1 MATLYLTEQRAVV
14 KRDNDCLVVH
24 IPPSEEGGEGRRVTI
39 PLMKVDQV
47 VVIGNVTVTTP
58 ALLALLEQEVEVCWL
73 SYFGHFRGR
82 LHPAHSKNA
91 PLRLAQHRA
100 HCDQSMRAEIARQ
113 IVIGKLKNMRAVLL
127 RYARS
132 REDREIA
139 IRAEEIGN
147 YIATAASLR
156 LQPGPAEDMSRAGT
170 MRRVRLPRVV
180 RIRRA
185 HLLSTQ
191 DDEMEGMDNVGAGV
205 VLSNYA
211 LDVRDWP
218 GRGIEGFG
226 VDAEA
231 EAHAGAG
238 TPYDGG
244 AGQPTSEDN
253 KRAIQG
259 DMAGLGEYGYELDL
273 ALSSDGRSGTG
284 GGGGGG
290 LSGEMSA
297 VAVAGNRMH
306 GLGVLLGLEGAG
318 SSAYF
323 SVFNR
328 LLKPPWDEMFPRRVR
343 RPPTDPVNALLSF
356 GYTLLC
362 TQAMAMGSVVG
373 FDPYMGY
380 LHAAGYGKPA
390 LALDLME
397 EFRPVVVDSVVITL
411 LNTGVLKPGDFVLEG
426 LAGRSGEESGGPIAR
441 VGAVRLTDAGRK
453 VFLTRFEERMRDMI
467 KHPVFGYQVTY
478 RRCLEM
484 QARLLAKTV
493 TGEIP
498 GYVPFVVR

>member
-100 HCDQSMRAEIARQ
+100 HCDPVMRAEIARQ

-139 IRAEEIGN
+139 VRAEEIGD
-147 YIATAASLR
+147 YIAGAASLR
-156 LQPGPAEDMSRAGT
+156 LQPGPGEDTSRAGT
-170 MRRVRLPRVV
+170 VRVRARSLRVV
-180 RIRRA
+180 RIKRA
-185 HLLSTQ
+185 HLLSAQ
-191 DDEMEGMDNVGAGV
+191 DDETEGMDNVEAGV

-211 LDVRDWP
+211 LDVRNWT

-231 EAHAGAG
+231 EAHAEIG
-238 TPYDGG
+238 TSYGGG
-244 AGQPTSEDN
+244 AGQPASEGSE
-253 KRAIQG
+253 RAAQG
-259 DMAGLGEYGYELDL
+259 NVTGSGERGYELDL
-273 ALSSDGRSGTG
+273 ALSDGRNSVSG
-284 GGGGGG
+284 GGGTG
-290 LSGEMSA
+290 LSGE
-297 VAVAGNRMH
+297 VPAVAGNRMH
-306 GLGVLLGLEGAG
+306 GLGALLGLEGAG

-373 FDPYMGY
+373 FDPYVGY

-426 LAGRSGEESGGPIAR
+426 LAGRSGEERNGPMAR

-453 VFLTRFEERMRDMI
+453 VFLTKFEERMRDTI